1 MKKVRLFYKGVL
13 KMSNIE
19 GEKGVIIHN
28 GGLKQHFCKYPI

>member
-28 GGLKQHFCKYPI
+28 GGLKSK